1 MEFSMYSQRCVSAG
15 SVVACSACD
24 VLRLDASPYLSP
36 CTLAKLGSAKQHIGL
51 AKAGPVM
58 HMLPSCS
65 HLLSN
70 TRIPALGDKT
80 P

>member
-1 MEFSMYSQRCVSAG
+1 MEFSMYNHRCVSAG

-24 VLRLDASPYLSP
+24 MLRPAASPYLSP
-36 CTLAKLGSAKQHIGL
+36 CTLAKPRSAKQHIGP

-65 HLLSN
+65 HLPSK
-70 TRIPALGDKT
+70 TGISAVSDKT

>member
-36 CTLAKLGSAKQHIGL
+36 RKPGSAKQHIGV

-65 HLLSN
+65 HVLSN
-70 TRIPALGDKT
+70 TGIPALGDKT